1 MHGGWRTI
9 SSICIPTYQSNT
21 TTAHDTVASHSALLS
36 SASPSQL
43 PCEALLKSMVPMHGL
58 YIWSLPATVFGL
70 QAALSMRSLS
80 AACLLPALGSGH
92 TYPADTPPVSD
103 RLAATRQTAAP
114 GPTTERCSQQIITQ
128 PAIHQTPS
136 PQTAAYMPMTSATLF
151 GAVAGHMHGL
161 ILTTSIHGH
170 VGQRWCP
177 HSLGHL
183 LSAGRGAASVSIH
196 PRDLLSEGT
205 GPH

>member
-92 TYPADTPPVSD
+92 TLLTRRQRVTDLQPPG
-103 RLAATRQTAAP
+103 RQQHQAP
-114 GPTTERCSQQIITQ
+114 
-128 PAIHQTPS
+128 
-136 PQTAAYMPMTSATLF
+136 
-151 GAVAGHMHGL
+151 
-161 ILTTSIHGH
+161 
-170 VGQRWCP
+170 QR
-177 HSLGHL
+177 SV
-183 LSAGRGAASVSIH
+183 AASRLLPSQPSIRLH
-196 PRDLLSEGT
+196 HRKLLRT
-205 GPH
+205 CP